1 MGKWSTF
8 FGKKKDK
15 PEKGA
20 DKSLKGSEDRE
31 AAQEPAGQGKEDKAD
46 AVKTDAGN
54 TDAEKAHLGKADAGK
69 PLQNFR
75 LKVLLRD
82 MRENRTETG
91 MNMLFEEIVMKARF
105 LSIIS
110 LSKQPERKE
119 DGTAIFRKDTT
130 IKIPMITNQG
140 GKNFYPVFTDYEEL
154 AKWEQMGKPDTL
166 VLDFDDYTALV
177 MENDKAGGIV
187 INPFGDNFIMDRK
200 MLVHLK
206 TQKDLRLK
214 GVSQSRITKDTKV
227 LVGAP
232 KEYPTAMVDAMR
244 EHMLGVKTVS
254 RAWLRLMVRDNVQSF
269 LVIVEFEGN
278 RDEIFG
284 GIAAAARPHLK
295 NMYLDMLPYQ
305 EGFGKRA
312 VENVEPF
319 YRRL

>member
-8 FGKKKDK
+8 FGKKKNSPKTGEDNGF
-15 PEKGA
+15 E
-20 DKSLKGSEDRE
+20 DSEDRK
-31 AAQEPAGQGKEDKAD
+31 AAQQPAEQVKEEKAD
-46 AVKTDAGN
+46 TKKDG
-54 TDAEKAHLGKADAGK
+54 AENGDTEKRDAGK

-105 LSIIS
+105 LSVIA
-110 LSKQPERKE
+110 LTEQPERRE
-119 DGTAIFRKDTT
+119 DGTAIIRKDTK
-130 IKIPMITNQG
+130 IKIPMITSQSG
-140 GKNFYPVFTDYEEL
+140 GNFYPVFTDHEEL
-154 AKWEQMGKPDTL
+154 AKWEQMVKPDTL
-166 VLDFDDYTALV
+166 VLSFDEYTALV
-177 MENDKAGGIV
+177 LENEKAMGIV
-187 INPFGDNFIMDRK
+187 INPFSDNFVLDRK

-206 TQKDLRLK
+206 TQKNLRVK

-227 LVGAP
+227 MVGEP
-232 KEYPTAMVDAMR
+232 KEYPAAMAEAMR
-244 EHMLGVKTVS
+244 EHMRKVPAVK

-284 GIAAAARPHLK
+284 GIAAVARPYLQD
-295 NMYLDMLPYQ
+295 MYLDMIPFG
-305 EGFGKRA
+305 EGFGERA
-312 VENVEPF
+312 VEGVEPF